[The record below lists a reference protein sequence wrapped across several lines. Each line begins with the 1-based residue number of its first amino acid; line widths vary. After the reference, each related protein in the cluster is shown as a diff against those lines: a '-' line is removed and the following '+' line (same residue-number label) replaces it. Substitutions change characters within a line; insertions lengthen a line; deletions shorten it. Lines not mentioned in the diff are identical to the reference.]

1 MRLNVTPD
9 GVDLLLHCLEGG
21 PSPVF
26 TEIVLG
32 NGGNAGENAAELSNP
47 IKTFGISRI
56 EREEGSEYVT
66 LYGSFNNADIAERF
80 RATETGIRAEDP
92 DDDRESILFA
102 YGYVPSDEAPVIP
115 AAADYTFETTDKF
128 IVYVGKTENVTAIIA
143 EGMNTVSRVEFEAHV
158 NNFDNPHH
166 VDKRHLGLEN
176 VVNKS
181 PEDTVVLFDEEENDD
196 PITPGDTTA
205 TVFQKVASWLQML
218 VTHITNYKN
227 PHKLNADTIGAAAK
241 SHGHSATDITAGILP
256 VARGGTGV
264 SSMASLLNSLRNQGA
279 AKFTVGSYVGT
290 GSYGSAN
297 PNIFTFASAPK
308 VIIVQPVTPASGVQE
323 GFIAINGVSTLYTG
337 GINNDVACQSSV
349 LYFTWSGS
357 IVKWYGSS
365 DAGRQCNVSGKTYK
379 VFAIL

>member
-80 RATETGIRAEDP
+80 RATETGILAEDP
-92 DDDRESILFA
+92 DDDHESILFA
-102 YGYVPSDEAPVIP
+102 YGYVPTDEAPVIP
-115 AAADYTFETTDKF
+115 AATDYTFETTDKF

-143 EGMNTVSRVEFEAHV
+143 EGMNTVSRTEFESHV

-166 VDKRHLGLEN
+166 LEKRHIGLEN
-176 VVNKS
+176 VSNTT
-181 PEDTVVLFDEEENDD
+181 PENTVVHFDEEENND

-205 TVFQKVASWLQML
+205 AVFQKVASWLQML
-218 VTHITNYKN
+218 VTHMTNYKN
-227 PHKLNADTIGAAAK
+227 PHKLKAESIGAAEK
-241 SHGHSATDITAGILP
+241 THEHTATDITAGVLP
-256 VARGGTGV
+256 VTRGGTGV
-264 SSMASLLNSLRNQGA
+264 ASITALFNSLRNQGA
-279 AKFTVGSYVGT
+279 AKYVVGSYVGT
-290 GSYGSAN
+290 GSYGSAS
-297 PNIFTFASAPK
+297 PNTFTFASAPK
-308 VIIVQPVTPASGVQE
+308 VIVVQPVTPTSGVQE
-323 GFIAINGVSTLYTG
+323 GFIAINGVGTLFTG
-337 GINNDVACQSSV
+337 GINNDVGCTASA

-357 IVKWYGSS
+357 IVRWYGTNGS
-365 DAGRQCNVSGKTYK
+365 DRQCNVSGTIYR